1 MKKLRAED
9 PIMVISGKFKGK
21 VSTIENI
28 VGDKV
33 FVKWINEAKRATK
46 GKGFLKKHLPI
57 HVSNVMY
64 YVDAKKKPSRVA
76 IETAK
81 DGKKTRKTTKFDVKI
96 K

>member
-9 PIMVISGKFKGK
+9 PIMIISGKFKGK

-57 HVSNVMY
+57 HISNVMY
-64 YVDAKKKPSRVA
+64 YVEAKKKPTRVT
-76 IETAK
+76 IDTAK
-81 DGKKTRKTTKFDVKI
+81 DGKKTRKSVKLSVKI
-96 K
+96 